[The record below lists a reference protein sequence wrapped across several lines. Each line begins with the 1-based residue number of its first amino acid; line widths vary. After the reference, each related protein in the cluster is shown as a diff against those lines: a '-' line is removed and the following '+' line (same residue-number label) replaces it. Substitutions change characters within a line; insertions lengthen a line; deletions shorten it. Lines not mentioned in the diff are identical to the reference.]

1 TNSSATI
8 CTNSRSS
15 RPIAVEA
22 ALSPKDVASTDMRCL
37 TPDAEKFIVISRLNL
52 DSRPSTVCY
61 VMLYRK
67 LNTYTTQMLP
77 EFGIFG
83 AYRTLLLTAVFFG
96 TRKARISV
104 VD

>member
-1 TNSSATI
+1 
-8 CTNSRSS
+8 
-15 RPIAVEA
+15 
-22 ALSPKDVASTDMRCL
+22 
-37 TPDAEKFIVISRLNL
+37 
-52 DSRPSTVCY
+52 
-61 VMLYRK
+61 
-67 LNTYTTQMLP
+67 MLP